1 MSAMFDKQPVRAVR
15 GLQFNVA
22 QLLKQPTGTRRSY
35 DIQADWPPLD
45 DQLVVVAPLRGRV
58 RLLRIGKGV
67 LVTSELETVLE
78 LACNRCLSDYRL
90 AIRFELEEE
99 FRPTIDVVTGV
110 WLELEP
116 DQDRANLIDE
126 HHILDLTEVVRQ
138 AVWLSLPMS
147 LACRPDCRGLCPSCG
162 QNLNE
167 GNCACQ
173 PDVMD
178 ARWLNLMSSIT
189 RPED

>member
-1 MSAMFDKQPVRAVR
+1 MRAVR

-22 QLLKQPTGTRRSY
+22 QLLKQPTGTTRSC
-35 DIQADWPPLD
+35 DVQADWPPMD
-45 DQLVVVAPLRGRV
+45 DQLMVVEPLCGHV

-67 LVTSELETVLE
+67 LVTGELDTVLE

-90 AIRFELEEE
+90 AVQLELEEE
-99 FRPTIDVVTGV
+99 FRPTIDILTGV
-110 WLELEP
+110 WLEQEP

-138 AVWLSLPMS
+138 EVWLNVPMS
-147 LACRPDCRGLCPSCG
+147 PACRPDCRGLCPTCG

-167 GNCACQ
+167 GSCACQ
-173 PDVMD
+173 PDVME
-178 ARWLNLMSSIT
+178 ARWLSLMSPIT

>member
-1 MSAMFDKQPVRAVR
+1 MSPMSGQQPARAFR

-22 QLLKQPTGTRRSY
+22 QLLKQPTGTRRDY
-35 DIQADWPPLD
+35 DLQADWPPMD
-45 DQLVVVAPLRGRV
+45 DQLVVVEPLCGRV
-58 RLLRIGKGV
+58 RLLRIGSGV
-67 LVTSELETVLE
+67 LVTGQLGTVLE
-78 LACNRCLSDYRL
+78 LTCSRCLSDYRL
-90 AIRFELEEE
+90 AVQVELEEE
-99 FRPTIDVVTGV
+99 FRPTIDILTGV
-110 WLELEP
+110 WLEQEP

-138 AVWLSLPMS
+138 EVWLNVPMS
-147 LACRPDCRGLCPSCG
+147 PACRPDCQGLCPICG

-167 GNCACQ
+167 GACGCQ

-178 ARWLNLMSSIT
+178 ARWLSLVSSIT